1 LVKKTFSQIEEEFSS
16 EALIEERFKNECLT
30 RTNEQLRK
38 LVDDYQKSEAYT
50 RSFDLKQENENLKLK
65 IYQMSL

>member
-1 LVKKTFSQIEEEFSS
+1 LVKKNFSQIEEEITS
-16 EALIEERFKNECLT
+16 EALSEERFKNECLS

-38 LVDDYQKSEAYT
+38 LVDDYQESEDYM

-65 IYQMSL
+65 IYQMSR